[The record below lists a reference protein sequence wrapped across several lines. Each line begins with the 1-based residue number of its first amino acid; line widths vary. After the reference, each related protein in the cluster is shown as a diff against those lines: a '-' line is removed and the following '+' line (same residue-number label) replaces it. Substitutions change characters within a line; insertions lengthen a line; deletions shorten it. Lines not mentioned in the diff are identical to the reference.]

1 MLTLKIAISGEQSIS
16 IFQLTAVFSM
26 LFALVGFSYN
36 VWRMEITEYNNNV
49 RSASFELL
57 LQLSELESIVYAAH
71 YDKDPVQGNPR
82 QGWVKVNLIADLSMI
97 TEPEIAV
104 AAKELQQSW
113 QESWQKLE
121 NDEASAKAVIS
132 SIDDTRAHVRQLLKQ
147 LE

>member
-1 MLTLKIAISGEQSIS
+1 MKISISGKETIS

-71 YDKDPVQGNPR
+71 YDQDIIQGSPR
-82 QGWVKVNLIADLSMI
+82 KGWVKVNLIADLSVV
-97 TEPEIAV
+97 TEPEIQV
-104 AAKELQQSW
+104 AAESLKANW
-113 QESWQKLE
+113 QLNWETVASNE
-121 NDEASAKAVIS
+121 NSAMQVVAK
-132 SIDDTRAHVRQLLKQ
+132 IDDTRLKVRQLLST

>member
-1 MLTLKIAISGEQSIS
+1 MKVSISGKETIS

-71 YDKDPVQGNPR
+71 YDQDIIQGSPR
-82 QGWVKVNLIADLSMI
+82 KGWVKVNLIADLSVV
-97 TEPEIAV
+97 TEPEIQV
-104 AAKELQQSW
+104 AAESLKASW
-113 QESWQKLE
+113 QLNWETVASDE
-121 NDEASAKAVIS
+121 NSAMQVVEK
-132 SIDDTRAHVRQLLKQ
+132 IDDTRLKVRQLLST

>member
-1 MLTLKIAISGEQSIS
+1 MKVSISGTETIN

-57 LQLSELESIVYAAH
+57 LQLSELESIIYAAH
-71 YDKDPVQGNPR
+71 YDQDIIQGNPR
-82 QGWVKVNLIADLSMI
+82 KGWVKVNLIADLSVV
-97 TEPEIAV
+97 TEPEIQAAAEGLKANWQLNWDSV
-104 AAKELQQSW
+104 ASDENSAMQVIAMIDNTR
-113 QESWQKLE
+113 LE
-121 NDEASAKAVIS
+121 
-132 SIDDTRAHVRQLLKQ
+132 VRQLLIT

>member
-1 MLTLKIAISGEQSIS
+1 MKVSISGTETIS

-57 LQLSELESIVYAAH
+57 LQLSELESIIYAAH
-71 YDKDPVQGNPR
+71 YDQDIIQGSPR
-82 QGWVKVNLIADLSMI
+82 KGWVKVNLIADLSVV
-97 TEPEIAV
+97 TEPEIQSAAERLKANWQLNWESV
-104 AAKELQQSW
+104 ASD
-113 QESWQKLE
+113 E
-121 NDEASAKAVIS
+121 NSAMQVVEK
-132 SIDDTRAHVRQLLKQ
+132 IDDTRLEVRQLLST